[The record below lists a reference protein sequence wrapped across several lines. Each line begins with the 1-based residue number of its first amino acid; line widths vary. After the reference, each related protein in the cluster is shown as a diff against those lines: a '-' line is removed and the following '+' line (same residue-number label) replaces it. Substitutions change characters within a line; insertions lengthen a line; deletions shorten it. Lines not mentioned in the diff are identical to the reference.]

1 MPDHYLARRDKL
13 LHQVRQEELAG
24 LVVSNPINVSYLTG
38 FSGDSSY
45 VLLFG
50 EQALLVSDGRFTT
63 QIQEECPGLAYHIRP
78 PAQTTQQA
86 AAEILAKLGSGAVA
100 VDAGHLT
107 VADFQTL
114 ADRAKSIAWKAES
127 GRVEEMRQIK
137 DDCELQQIRAAIA
150 MAEKAFAMFRAML
163 RGKDTEK
170 ELADNMEMYIR
181 RAGGTCSSFPTIVA
195 AGPRAA
201 LPHAHPVDRPV
212 GEDELLLVDWGASE
226 TFYKSDLTRVLWG
239 RKKATSLAANGANGT
254 GRDLRQL
261 YELVL
266 RAQRQAIAQVRP
278 GVKTGAVDAA
288 ARNTLA
294 DDGYAEYF
302 THSTG
307 HGLGMAVH
315 EGPFLRPNSEL
326 VLQPGMVITIEP
338 GIYLP
343 GWGGIRIEDDVL
355 VTPDGCELLTS
366 VPRDFDAQW
375 LDF

>member
-1 MPDHYLARRDKL
+1 M
-13 LHQVRQEELAG
+13 
-24 LVVSNPINVSYLTG
+24 
-38 FSGDSSY
+38 
-45 VLLFG
+45 
-50 EQALLVSDGRFTT
+50 
-63 QIQEECPGLAYHIRP
+63 
-78 PAQTTQQA
+78 
-86 AAEILAKLGSGAVA
+86 
-100 VDAGHLT
+100 
-107 VADFQTL
+107 
-114 ADRAKSIAWKAES
+114 
-127 GRVEEMRQIK
+127 
-137 DDCELQQIRAAIA
+137 
-150 MAEKAFAMFRAML
+150 
-163 RGKDTEK
+163 
-170 ELADNMEMYIR
+170 
-181 RAGGTCSSFPTIVA
+181 
-195 AGPRAA
+195 
-201 LPHAHPVDRPV
+201 
-212 GEDELLLVDWGASE
+212 
-226 TFYKSDLTRVLWG
+226 
-239 RKKATSLAANGANGT
+239 AANGANGD

-294 DDGYAEYF
+294 DGGYTEYF

-326 VLQPGMVITIEP
+326 VLQPGMVITVEP